1 MTTTYESTPPLSLHD
16 AEEDRR
22 ATREWHALNAYI
34 TDGACREWVLC
45 WDGDAAEPVLKNA
58 KAASFRGEVHTITGG
73 RAPHKPGSTGKVWT
87 SNGHDEGEY
96 YPGVFDMKW
105 VNTLG

>member
-1 MTTTYESTPPLSLHD
+1 MTYESLPPLSLAD
-16 AEEDRR
+16 AEDDQA
-22 ATREWHALNAYI
+22 ATRDWHALNDYI

-45 WDGDAAEPVLKNA
+45 WDSDLAEPVLKGSTA
-58 KAASFRGEVHTITGG
+58 ISYRGHAAVIIGG

-87 SNGHDEGEY
+87 ADGREY

-105 VNTLG
+105 VDRRK

>member
-1 MTTTYESTPPLSLHD
+1 MTTTYESTPPSSLHD

-45 WDGDAAEPVLKNA
+45 WDSDLAEPVPKNA
-58 KAASFRGEVHTITGG
+58 KVASFRGEVHTITGG
-73 RAPHKPGSTGKVWT
+73 RAPQHAGSTGRVWCA
-87 SNGHDEGEY
+87 NGAEY

-105 VNTLG
+105 VLRTE

>member
-58 KAASFRGEVHTITGG
+58 TAFDFRGHAAVITGG
-73 RAPHKPGSTGKVWT
+73 RAPRHSGSTGKVWT
-87 SNGHDEGEY
+87 SDEGEY

-105 VNTLG
+105 VLVTK